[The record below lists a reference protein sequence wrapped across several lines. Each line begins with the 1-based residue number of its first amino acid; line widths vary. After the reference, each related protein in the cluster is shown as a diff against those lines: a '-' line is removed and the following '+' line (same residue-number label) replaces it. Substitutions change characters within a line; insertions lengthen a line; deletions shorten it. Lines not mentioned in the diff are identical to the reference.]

1 MCAQIDIFKELT
13 PSQQRSLMVDMSGAM
28 YAGDA
33 FDALQDL
40 YDNLSVKAKEKFICK
55 NLDDVS
61 DDVIDERWNEIFD
74 ADDIVQRAN
83 DRTLISELE
92 SRGYEVTETEEDEQ

>member
-28 YAGDA
+28 YTDDA

-74 ADDIVQRAN
+74 TDDIVQRA
-83 DRTLISELE
+83 DTRTLIDELE
-92 SRGYEVTETEEDEQ
+92 SRGYEVTEEEDEQ

>member
-13 PSQQRSLMVDMSGAM
+13 PSQQRSLMVDMSEAM

-40 YDNLSVKAKEKFICK
+40 YDTLPSARKEKFICR

-74 ADDIVQRAN
+74 TDDIVQRA
-83 DRTLISELE
+83 DTRTLIDELE
-92 SRGYEVTETEEDEQ
+92 SRGYSVTEDEEDEE